1 MLKVE
6 DWMDIHLLKKQG
18 YSNSEIGRLTGHSRN
33 TVAKM
38 LATTAEQA
46 HTRSYKK
53 RSSRLDEFKPYL
65 KSRYEQY
72 QLSAVR
78 LLAEIKPMGY
88 TGSVDLVRR
97 YLQTLKPLSKAVEKA
112 TLRYETPP
120 GEQAQV
126 DWAYCGRFLDPNGET
141 VPIYAFVMVLGFSRM
156 LYVEF
161 VSSMELSSLIA
172 CHKNAFTYLGGWTKT
187 ILYDNMK
194 QVRLSPAEFNPL
206 FLDFAHHYG
215 FVPKTHRVRRP
226 RTKGKV
232 ERMVDYLKDNFL
244 LGRTFTD
251 LSDLNA
257 QARHWLDHTANS
269 RLHQTTHQRPLDLWA
284 VERPTL
290 VALTSV
296 APYAL
301 ATLEQRRVT
310 TESFVHYQGS
320 RYSVPPHL
328 VGQSV
333 LLEVRL
339 GESRLTVRSDNLI
352 VAQHTLATKRGSCIT
367 EPAHLEALWKLSLAH
382 SPPPP
387 QGWQLTFGQNVAV
400 RPLSVYEEVVG

>member
-1 MLKVE
+1 L
-6 DWMDIHLLKKQG
+6 
-18 YSNSEIGRLTGHSRN
+18 
-33 TVAKM
+33 AK
-38 LATTAEQA
+38 
-46 HTRSYKK
+46 S
-53 RSSRLDEFKPYL
+53 
-65 KSRYEQY
+65 
-72 QLSAVR
+72 
-78 LLAEIKPMGY
+78 
-88 TGSVDLVRR
+88 
-97 YLQTLKPLSKAVEKA
+97 
-112 TLRYETPP
+112 
-120 GEQAQV
+120 
-126 DWAYCGRFLDPNGET
+126 
-141 VPIYAFVMVLGFSRM
+141 
-156 LYVEF
+156 
-161 VSSMELSSLIA
+161 
-172 CHKNAFTYLGGWTKT
+172 
-187 ILYDNMK
+187 YDNMK
-194 QVRLSPAEFNPL
+194 QVRLSPTEFNPL

-244 LGRTFTD
+244 LGRTFAD

-284 VERPTL
+284 LERPTL
-290 VALTSV
+290 MTVSSV
-296 APYAL
+296 PPYAL

-352 VAQHTLATKRGSCIT
+352 VAQHPLAAKRGSCIT

-387 QGWQLTFGQNVAV
+387 QGWQLTFGQTVAV

>member
-141 VPIYAFVMVLGFSRM
+141 VPSTLSLWYSVSLECSMSSSSVQWNSQPSSLATRTLSPISVVGPRP
-156 LYVEF
+156 
-161 VSSMELSSLIA
+161 SSM
-172 CHKNAFTYLGGWTKT
+172 T
-187 ILYDNMK
+187 I
-194 QVRLSPAEFNPL
+194 
-206 FLDFAHHYG
+206 
-215 FVPKTHRVRRP
+215 
-226 RTKGKV
+226 
-232 ERMVDYLKDNFL
+232 
-244 LGRTFTD
+244 
-251 LSDLNA
+251 
-257 QARHWLDHTANS
+257 
-269 RLHQTTHQRPLDLWA
+269 
-284 VERPTL
+284 
-290 VALTSV
+290 
-296 APYAL
+296 
-301 ATLEQRRVT
+301 
-310 TESFVHYQGS
+310 
-320 RYSVPPHL
+320 
-328 VGQSV
+328 
-333 LLEVRL
+333 
-339 GESRLTVRSDNLI
+339 
-352 VAQHTLATKRGSCIT
+352 
-367 EPAHLEALWKLSLAH
+367 
-382 SPPPP
+382 
-387 QGWQLTFGQNVAV
+387 
-400 RPLSVYEEVVG
+400 